1 MDITDTFR
9 PEEIKSDFFDF
20 VASDA
25 IGIGIGDRHGVG
37 MGGGVGVGVMGNDSM
52 DQPLQGFDQ
61 FWGTDKDINKLDSTI
76 FDDLNRC
83 WNQQS
88 GGGDI
93 GSQVGNTDGQ
103 VKLVMIDE

>member
-25 IGIGIGDRHGVG
+25 IGIGIGDRHGNS
-37 MGGGVGVGVMGNDSM
+37 MSTDSL
-52 DQPLQGFDQ
+52 DPPLQGFDQ

-88 GGGDI
+88 AGSDI
-93 GSQVGNTDGQ
+93 GNQACNTDGQ
-103 VKLVMIDE
+103 VRPEWGDSHLLLC